1 TDKQQALNSIMKD
14 LMDLQ
19 RSNRSLLRHFTLA
32 FLLSDIRIL
41 QFKRPVKFEDVLHKA
56 EVAFGQPMEMFYST
70 NDLLVPVTSQEDMTN
85 AVELM
90 DRSSH
95 VKSLRISLLPLRKMI
110 RKRELFNFSNDS
122 SPLRDGVKNDVKL
135 EISKMYWAQF
145 ILLDQASCGRGTQNQ
160 AGRSSPPPGY
170 IPDGQQQMAHHGSYT
185 SVHSEGEFIPDDNC
199 VSQVNFNLDNG
210 PFIEQAGKGG
220 TYPRHFTPSFHQH
233 DCKEGRRTFPR
244 ARRAQWNSLLLPFP
258 KPLCSD
264 MLSFSV
270 FLMFI
275 KLMSSCY
282 PLAPRA
288 PTNWRLGKL
297 LGQGAFGR
305 VFLCYDADTGCELA
319 VKQVQYD
326 PDITETTKEVR
337 ALECEIQLLKNLHH
351 ERIVQYYGCLRDH
364 LERTLSIFM
373 EYMPGG
379 SIKDQLKSYGALT
392 ENVTRKYSRQI
403 LEGVSFLHGNMIVH
417 RDIKGANILRDS
429 VGNVKLG
436 DFGASR
442 RLQTICTAGTALRSV
457 TGTPYWMSPEVINGD
472 GYGRKADICI
482 GCTVVEMLTEKPPW
496 AEYEAMAA
504 IFKIATQPTNPE
516 LPPHNSEHARDFLR
530 CIFVEAK
537 LRPSAEELLHHP
549 FVHIHS

>member
-1 TDKQQALNSIMKD
+1 MADVVERDKQQALNSIMKD

-19 RSNRSLLRHFTLA
+19 RSNRSRSSSM
-32 FLLSDIRIL
+32 SDVHWAKPLDRLTASSPEKVDVRVKFEYNGEKRIL
-41 QFKRPVKFEDVLHKA
+41 QFKRPVKFDDVLYKA

-70 NDLLVPVTSQEDMTN
+70 NDLLVPVRSQEDMTN

-95 VKSLRISLLPLRKMI
+95 VKSLRISLLPLRKMQPT
-110 RKRELFNFSNDS
+110 SS
-122 SPLRDGVKNDVKL
+122 SPVAFNIGPLQSPAGFADPMDGYFHPKVIGL
-135 EISKMYWAQF
+135 PF
-145 ILLDQASCGRGTQNQ
+145 QNQ

-199 VSQVNFNLDNG
+199 TIDPLMASSPDKSASGSCHSLDSPLGEIHHKSGIPGSQSYPYDQDMQDLDNS

-233 DCKEGRRTFPR
+233 DCNEGRRTFPR

-258 KPLCSD
+258 VSPTSI
-264 MLSFSV
+264 SRSTSSGSSGV
-270 FLMFI
+270 FAPEYDDGRFR
-275 KLMSSCY
+275 CV
-282 PLAPRA
+282 PGDLANATDISPPSRSPRA

-373 EYMPGG
+373 EYMPG
-379 SIKDQLKSYGALT
+379 
-392 ENVTRKYSRQI
+392 V
-403 LEGVSFLHGNMIVH
+403 
-417 RDIKGANILRDS
+417 
-429 VGNVKLG
+429 
-436 DFGASR
+436 
-442 RLQTICTAGTALRSV
+442 LQ
-457 TGTPYWMSPEVINGD
+457 EVEPND
-472 GYGRKADICI
+472 GPKRKAFAL
-482 GCTVVEMLTEKPPW
+482 EMLNRIEYDEDYLNKAMCTEVYFHVSGKV
-496 AEYEAMAA
+496 
-504 IFKIATQPTNPE
+504 NR
-516 LPPHNSEHARDFLR
+516 HN
-530 CIFVEAK
+530 
-537 LRPSAEELLHHP
+537 
-549 FVHIHS
+549 